1 MNFRS
6 PFSVVTRVVL
16 KHEFDPSTE
25 IYKLTHKCK
34 AASREIKAQD
44 KISLHMH
51 IAPHPRDH
59 VPPREMADKL
69 VQSYMQTFGSIYRVL
84 HIPKS
89 LEEYELYWSN
99 PETSSQAHVV
109 AKLLLVMA
117 IGTVFQPRQ
126 EAFVLRSSALQWI
139 YVAQTWITTPFDKCR
154 LTIEVIQLQCLLIF
168 ARLVH
173 DVDGDLLRLSAA
185 SLLQTAMQIG
195 LHIDAEINDFPNI
208 SPQEIQLRRNLW
220 AMVLEIVVQMS
231 VDSGGIPLIRASD
244 YDFKSPVNMDDM
256 VFKNNMDEF
265 VSFIQRPDSLLT
277 RLQIAAFV
285 NDFRYY
291 STTLLA
297 QSRCRGTYFQ
307 KKRGAAMGLG
317 AAGSSVGGVVL
328 PIALNEL
335 LHTSVGFGWA
345 VRIIGFIVLALLLP
359 ASMFIKSRLPPRK
372 SSLFMPSAF
381 KQPEY
386 AILIAVCFFATLAM
400 YPLLFYFPSSG
411 IANGMRTKLAFYLVA
426 ILNAASFPVES

>member
-1 MNFRS
+1 
-6 PFSVVTRVVL
+6 
-16 KHEFDPSTE
+16 
-25 IYKLTHKCK
+25 
-34 AASREIKAQD
+34 
-44 KISLHMH
+44 MH

-265 VSFIQRPDSLLT
+265 VSFIQRPDVFTDSTLQFMLT
-277 RLQIAAFV
+277 VSPHPTA
-285 NDFRYY
+285 NCSFR
-291 STTLLA
+291 
-297 QSRCRGTYFQ
+297 Q
-307 KKRGAAMGLG
+307 
-317 AAGSSVGGVVL
+317 
-328 PIALNEL
+328 
-335 LHTSVGFGWA
+335 
-345 VRIIGFIVLALLLP
+345 
-359 ASMFIKSRLPPRK
+359 
-372 SSLFMPSAF
+372 
-381 KQPEY
+381 
-386 AILIAVCFFATLAM
+386 
-400 YPLLFYFPSSG
+400 
-411 IANGMRTKLAFYLVA
+411 
-426 ILNAASFPVES
+426 

>member
-244 YDFKSPVNMDDM
+244 YDFKSP
-256 VFKNNMDEF
+256 
-265 VSFIQRPDSLLT
+265 SLLT

>member
-1 MNFRS
+1 
-6 PFSVVTRVVL
+6 
-16 KHEFDPSTE
+16 
-25 IYKLTHKCK
+25 
-34 AASREIKAQD
+34 
-44 KISLHMH
+44 MH

-386 AILIAVCFFATLAM
+386 AILIAACHTNASLIAVTALFGFFSGVIISGTSISLASVPKDPRNIGTYMGMGFGITAFSTLIV
-400 YPLLFYFPSSG
+400 PPVSG
-411 IANGMRTKLAFYLVA
+411 EMVSRYDSFTQVSIFSGTRQHHNSH
-426 ILNAASFPVES
+426 ILGYA